1 MHVKDIARGALA
13 AAGAALALA
22 AASVP
27 VVANATAGTS
37 AGSNYSMYPTA
48 SAAAVYVDNMIAA
61 RKAGEVKVD
70 TVGEAAGAAG
80 FADLDVLDT
89 TVSTWDTYIQSAT
102 SRNTVSYSYDS
113 YEQWLAS
120 GGDKNVANLLVEYG
134 RFGQLLQNLGLTGT
148 TDSGIVTLDRHTLGP
163 ILEVTW
169 FVCNGADSVVK
180 WCFEALNALN
190 PFRYL
195 QFTGVGSND
204 RTLESVGD
212 IDANNMKAANESYLD
227 PSANEGG
234 YNAANGGSIAE
245 AIGNYLGSS
254 SALKSVLTTFT
265 QIYNFCYR
273 NAWLVVIPVLVAM
286 IAVIGLVRGSWRSVG
301 GLGKRVGLVLLVV
314 LVGVPLWGAA
324 YTAVLSRMSSIVNST
339 SATGYG
345 SPANRVIL
353 STLVDTAGWAREGFV
368 VTDDMTIESET
379 EPVVLSDSRGTATVP
394 TGTPTDDARANV
406 RNTVLAINEVAAYGR
421 NLNDTIYDKMSDTND
436 EGGGHGGF
444 YDSVGAKLS
453 DSDEDYDGAAITE
466 RAQELITSYMS
477 GDTYEAAA
485 YESYV
490 KGGEKNS
497 QAMAE
502 WLQATSNPEAYAE
515 GLSKLRGN
523 DSEEGVTINDAG
535 LLQGNAPE
543 RANSVADNTEL
554 SDLYDQLANLDPDG
568 ANAEE
573 VRDKIMDILQRE
585 QNTSNNDGEAIEDGE
600 NALASIKWFGMTA
613 EGGGASLNVATIPA
627 GDLIFNTSTGAYSGS
642 LSAIG
647 TYNFL
652 NTRFDSTGWTV
663 YSAAKS
669 ANTQSRVSHYATSLA
684 GGGVVGPL
692 YAINGIALMLAF
704 AITAIVYGI
713 SMLFSNLARSVKLLV
728 SIPGASLGLMGS
740 IARAVV
746 VAVMMIFELIAT
758 ALCYVIVR
766 DLLYVVN
773 EILTSGMLGT
783 IADLTAGWGSLG
795 GMLLVPLMLLISTIL
810 LIIYI
815 IMAIKLRG
823 TLTGIA
829 NESLANLTMRLTGN
843 KQNLDAQSHAV
854 GRLAQGAL
862 IGGAVM
868 GGTGAGT
875 AALGLG
881 GGALLGGLASA
892 GRESVNGD
900 MIDDSQA
907 SEANTDNSSRDSS
920 QATHEG
926 ATSNSLDKR
935 AGDSSLTASTGI
947 EGGARAAGA
956 GLLTGQLVGEESGG
970 GADAGAYDSMRS
982 ASASELGSAAA
993 LATNEFGINANAGD
1007 AYSSASEI
1015 GSAYADNMSASDMRA
1030 NNVSAAS
1037 MSAEGAFAGDVNAG
1051 DAFAEGAGSS
1061 SSVTATQGDQTSFGA
1076 SAAGD
1081 GSVQRAGY
1089 DFNASAAAYGADG
1102 AGFAYGGEGV
1112 DGAGDLAGSAGD
1124 ATNFASGASGDGI
1137 SEQAGAYGADVSAF
1151 ATGAGYGYGYG
1162 DGAGYGEGAGAI
1174 AGTSGDGTNFAAGA
1188 SGDGLYQQAGAYGYG
1203 QAGDGFGRS
1212 ADASA
1217 FSSAEGASG
1226 AAGAGMPSGT
1236 VGVEGTADVDGSFGV
1251 YGSQAQ
1257 FDAAMGAVGTSDMP
1271 LQASLGDQS
1280 SQYDIHGDSYV
1291 PSDGA
1296 NEFSA
1301 YSDAELGD
1309 VTADGATVENVDG
1322 QSAPANSVFEAS
1334 GSVDSATSGSIY
1346 GGGSADMYRSESYQG
1361 AQGSGFAAAPGS
1373 DAGYGLS
1380 DERGVSGMTIAQ
1392 GGDAHMSGGLES
1404 STGTP
1409 YGGGTIEGGSR
1420 TSGVDEVERRAAA
1433 RVMGSQG
1440 SGFESAQGGYG
1451 PVQGGGYSSVQGSGY
1466 GSVQGGG
1473 FESARG
1479 GYGAQGP
1486 LGGRGAAGGERT
1498 VGGFV
1503 SAGEPGRPGD
1513 PGSAFGY
1520 APGASERMSGGRSAG
1535 FSGLERGRGAQS
1547 TSPFDAADIGEG
1559 ASESQDADVYRGL
1572 PTYNERPKRA

>member
-37 AGSNYSMYPTA
+37 SGSNYSMYPTA

-61 RKAGEVKVD
+61 RKAGKVNVD
-70 TVGEAAGAAG
+70 TVGEAAGVAG

-120 GGDKNVANLLVEYG
+120 GGSKNIANLLVEYG

-148 TDSGIVTLDRHTLGP
+148 TDSGIVTLDRNTIGP

-180 WCFEALNALN
+180 WCFDALNALN

-204 RTLESVGD
+204 RTLESVGA
-212 IDANNMKAANESYLD
+212 INANNMEANNEAYLD
-227 PSANEGG
+227 PNANEGG
-234 YNAANGGSIAE
+234 YNSANGGSIAE
-245 AIGNYLGSS
+245 AISTYLGSS
-254 SALKSVLTTFT
+254 PALQSVLTTFT

-324 YTAVLSRMSSIVNST
+324 YTAVLTRMSSIVNST
-339 SATGYG
+339 SSTGYG

-379 EPVVLSDSRGTATVP
+379 ETVSLSDGSDTATVP

-406 RNTVLAINEVAAYGR
+406 RNTVLAINEVAAYGT
-421 NLNDTIYDKMSDTND
+421 NLNGTIYDKMSDTND
-436 EGGGHGGF
+436 EGGGSGGL

-453 DSDEDYDGAAITE
+453 DSDANYESANTTE

-523 DSEEGVTINDAG
+523 DSKEGVEITDAG

-573 VRDKIMDILQRE
+573 IRDKIMDILQRE

-613 EGGGASLNVATIPA
+613 EGGGASLNDKTIPA
-627 GDLIFNTSTGAYSGS
+627 GDLTFDASTKAYKGS

-746 VAVMMIFELIAT
+746 VAIMMIFELIAT

-783 IADLTAGWGSLG
+783 LTELTDGWGTLG

-810 LIIYI
+810 LVIYI

-829 NESLANLTMRLTGN
+829 NESLTTLTMRLTGN

-926 ATSNSLDKR
+926 PTSNSLDKR

-1015 GSAYADNMSASDMRA
+1015 GSAYADNMSA
-1030 NNVSAAS
+1030 
-1037 MSAEGAFAGDVNAG
+1037 EGASAGDVNAG

-1102 AGFAYGGEGV
+1102 AGFAYGGEGA
-1112 DGAGDLAGSAGD
+1112 DGAGGLAGSAGD
-1124 ATNFASGASGDGI
+1124 ATNFAAGASGDGI

-1151 ATGAGYGYGYG
+1151 ATGAGYGEGTGYGY
-1162 DGAGYGEGAGAI
+1162 GYGEGTGAV

-1188 SGDGLYQQAGAYGYG
+1188 AGDGLYQQAGAYGYG
-1203 QAGDGFGRS
+1203 QAADGLGR
-1212 ADASA
+1212 
-1217 FSSAEGASG
+1217 AEGASG
-1226 AAGAGMPSGT
+1226 AAGADGTMSAGALSGT
-1236 VGVEGTADVDGSFGV
+1236 VGVEGAADVNGSFGV

-1257 FDAAMGAVGTSDMP
+1257 FDAAMGAAGTSDMP

-1280 SQYDIHGDSYV
+1280 SQYDIHGDSYA

-1334 GSVDSATSGSIY
+1334 GGVDSATSGSIY

-1361 AQGSGFAAAPGS
+1361 AQDGGFAAAPGS
-1373 DAGYGLS
+1373 SAGYGLS
-1380 DERGVSGMTIAQ
+1380 DERGVSGTTIAQ
-1392 GGDAHMSGGLES
+1392 GGDALMSGGMES

-1440 SGFESAQGGYG
+1440 SGFENAQGGYG
-1451 PVQGGGYSSVQGSGY
+1451 PARGSGFQNAQGGY
-1466 GSVQGGG
+1466 GSTQGGG

-1479 GYGAQGP
+1479 GYVTQGP
-1486 LGGRGAAGGERT
+1486 LGGRGATGGERI

-1503 SAGEPGRPGD
+1503 NAGESGRPGD

-1520 APGASERMSGGRSAG
+1520 APGASERLSGGHSAG
-1535 FSGLERGRGAQS
+1535 LSGLERGRGVRG

>member
-1 MHVKDIARGALA
+1 MHVKDIARGVLA

-120 GGDKNVANLLVEYG
+120 GNNKNIANLLVEYG

-148 TDSGIVTLDRHTLGP
+148 TDSGIVTLDRNTIGP

-180 WCFEALNALN
+180 WCFDALNALN

-204 RTLESVGD
+204 RTLASVGA
-212 IDANNMKAANESYLD
+212 INANNMEANNEAYLD
-227 PSANEGG
+227 PNANSGG
-234 YNAANGGSIAE
+234 YSSGGGGSIAE

-324 YTAVLSRMSSIVNST
+324 YTAVLTRMSSIVNST

-379 EPVVLSDSRGTATVP
+379 ETVALSDGRGTATIP

-406 RNTVLAINEVAAYGR
+406 RNTVLAINEVAAYGT
-421 NLNDTIYDKMSDTND
+421 NLNGTIYDQMRGTND
-436 EGGGHGGF
+436 EGGGNGGF

-453 DSDEDYDGAAITE
+453 NSDANYEGASTTE

-523 DSEEGVTINDAG
+523 DSEEGVTITDAG

-573 VRDKIMDILQRE
+573 IRDKIMDILQQE

-600 NALASIKWFGMTA
+600 NVLASIKWFGMTA
-613 EGGGASLNVATIPA
+613 VGGGASLNTATIPA
-627 GDLIFNTSTGAYSGS
+627 GDLTFNASTKAYNGS

-746 VAVMMIFELIAT
+746 VAIMMIFELIAT

-783 IADLTAGWGSLG
+783 ITQLTDGWGTLG

-843 KQNLDAQSHAV
+843 RQNLDAQSHAV

-868 GGTGAGT
+868 GGTGAG
-875 AALGLG
+875 AGALGLG
-881 GGALLGGLASA
+881 GGALLGGLAAA
-892 GRESVNGD
+892 GRDSVNGD

-926 ATSNSLDKR
+926 ATSNNLDKR

-970 GADAGAYDSMRS
+970 GADAGAYDAMRS

-1030 NNVSAAS
+1030 DNVSAAS
-1037 MSAEGAFAGDVNAG
+1037 MSAESAPASDVNAG

-1081 GSVQRAGY
+1081 GLVQRAGY
-1089 DFNASAAAYGADG
+1089 DFNASAAAYGTDG
-1102 AGFAYGGEGV
+1102 AGFAYGGEGAGFAYGA
-1112 DGAGDLAGSAGD
+1112 DGAAGAGGLAGSAGD
-1124 ATNFASGASGDGI
+1124 S
-1137 SEQAGAYGADVSAF
+1137 
-1151 ATGAGYGYGYG
+1151 
-1162 DGAGYGEGAGAI
+1162 
-1174 AGTSGDGTNFAAGA
+1174 TNFAAGA

-1203 QAGDGFGRS
+1203 QTGDGLGRS

-1217 FSSAEGASG
+1217 FSSAEGANG
-1226 AAGAGMPSGT
+1226 AVGAGELFGT
-1236 VGVEGTADVDGSFGV
+1236 VGVEGAADVDGSFGV

-1257 FDAAMGAVGTSDMP
+1257 FDAAMGAAGTSDMP

-1280 SQYDIHGDSYV
+1280 SQYDIHGDSYA
-1291 PSDGA
+1291 PSDGTS
-1296 NEFSA
+1296 EFSA

-1334 GSVDSATSGSIY
+1334 GGVDSATSGSIY

-1373 DAGYGLS
+1373 DAGYGLP

-1392 GGDAHMSGGLES
+1392 GGDAHMSGGMES

-1440 SGFESAQGGYG
+1440 GGFESAQGGYG
-1451 PVQGGGYSSVQGSGY
+1451 LVQGGGYGFAQGGY
-1466 GSVQGGG
+1466 GPVQGGG

-1535 FSGLERGRGAQS
+1535 LSGLERGRGVRG

-1559 ASESQDADVYRGL
+1559 ASESQDADVYRSL

>member
-13 AAGAALALA
+13 VAGAALALA
-22 AASVP
+22 VASVP

-61 RKAGEVKVD
+61 RKAAEVQVD

-120 GGDKNVANLLVEYG
+120 GNDKNVANLLVEYG

-148 TDSGIVTLDRHTLGP
+148 TDSGIVTLDRNTIGP

-180 WCFEALNALN
+180 WCFDALNALN

-212 IDANNMKAANESYLD
+212 ISANNMEANNEAYLD
-227 PSANEGG
+227 PDANQGG
-234 YNAANGGSIAE
+234 YNSANGGSIAE
-245 AIGNYLGSS
+245 AIGTYLGSS

-314 LVGVPLWGAA
+314 LIGVPLWGAA
-324 YTAVLSRMSSIVNST
+324 YTAVLTRMSSIVNST

-368 VTDDMTIESET
+368 VTNDMTIESET
-379 EPVVLSDSRGTATVP
+379 ETVSLSDGRGTATIP

-406 RNTVLAINEVAAYGR
+406 RNTVLAINEVAAYGT
-421 NLNDTIYDKMSDTND
+421 NLNGTIYDKMSDTND
-436 EGGGHGGF
+436 EGGGNGGF

-453 DSDEDYDGAAITE
+453 DSDANYEGANVTE

-523 DSEEGVTINDAG
+523 DSEEGVTINDVG
-535 LLQGNAPE
+535 LLQGTAPE

-573 VRDKIMDILQRE
+573 VRDKIMDILQQE
-585 QNTSNNDGEAIEDGE
+585 QNTSNNDGEAIEDGV

-613 EGGGASLNVATIPA
+613 EDGGAPLNNKTIPD
-627 GDLIFNTSTGAYSGS
+627 GDLTFNTSTKAYNGS

-692 YAINGIALMLAF
+692 YAINGIVLMLAF

-713 SMLFSNLARSVKLLV
+713 SMLFSNLGRSVKLLV

-746 VAVMMIFELIAT
+746 VAIMMIFELIAT

-773 EILTSGMLGT
+773 EILTSGMLGS

-843 KQNLDAQSHAV
+843 RQNLDAQSHAV

-875 AALGLG
+875 AAVGLG
-881 GGALLGGLASA
+881 GGALLGGLAAA

-926 ATSNSLDKR
+926 ATSNNLDKR

-1030 NNVSAAS
+1030 DNVSAAS
-1037 MSAEGAFAGDVNAG
+1037 MSAEGASAGDVNAG

-1102 AGFAYGGEGV
+1102 AGFAYGGEGA
-1112 DGAGDLAGSAGD
+1112 DGAGGLAGSAGD
-1124 ATNFASGASGDGI
+1124 ATNFAAGASGDGI

-1151 ATGAGYGYGYG
+1151 ATGAGYGTGTGY
-1162 DGAGYGEGAGAI
+1162 GYGEGTGAI

-1188 SGDGLYQQAGAYGYG
+1188 AGDGLYQQAGAYGYG
-1203 QAGDGFGRS
+1203 QAGDSLGRS

-1217 FSSAEGASG
+1217 FSSAEGVSG
-1226 AAGAGMPSGT
+1226 AAGAGEVSGT
-1236 VGVEGTADVDGSFGV
+1236 VGVDGAADVDGSFGV

-1257 FDAAMGAVGTSDMP
+1257 FDAAMGAAGTSDMP

-1280 SQYDIHGDSYV
+1280 SQYDIHGDSYA
-1291 PSDGA
+1291 PSDGTS
-1296 NEFSA
+1296 EFSA

-1334 GSVDSATSGSIY
+1334 GGVDSATSGSIY

-1373 DAGYGLS
+1373 GAEYGFT

-1392 GGDAHMSGGLES
+1392 GGDAHMSGGMES

-1440 SGFESAQGGYG
+1440 GGFESAQGGYG
-1451 PVQGGGYSSVQGSGY
+1451 PAQGGGY
-1466 GSVQGGG
+1466 GSVQGGYG
-1473 FESARG
+1473 SAQG

-1486 LGGRGAAGGERT
+1486 FGGRGAVGGERT

-1535 FSGLERGRGAQS
+1535 LSGLERGRGVRG

-1559 ASESQDADVYRGL
+1559 TSESQDADVYRSL